1 MAGGV
6 LCISKNRDRTWLAA
20 SGDCAVIETLSAFL
34 MAWTLL
40 NQMNFGKKYVQ
51 FQLFQPDLPQ
61 KHPMSALTLST
72 VRQNLSKFDYTGL
85 GLPVLVLLIM
95 AMLVVPLPP
104 LLLDILFTFNIGC
117 SLLVIMIAIGT
128 RKPLEFSSF
137 PSVLLFATMLRL
149 GLNVASTRVI
159 LVDGHEGHEAA
170 GKVVAAFGEFVIGGN
185 YVVGFIIFSILMII
199 NFIVVTKGAGRVS
212 EVNARFTLDAMP
224 GKQMS
229 IDADLN
235 AGVIDQETAKKRREE
250 LSQES
255 DFFGS
260 MDGASKFVSGD
271 AVAGLLILVINLLGG
286 LAIGVGQHG
295 LSMSEAGKIYTLL
308 TIGDGLVA
316 QIPSLFLSLATAII
330 VTRVTTSESM
340 TEQAT
345 SQLAN
350 PTALNL
356 SAAILAIIGLVP
368 GMPHMVFL
376 VLALATAGLAW
387 RITNKVDVPEA
398 TPAEQAAQAA
408 LDEPKELDWD
418 DVDQVDLIGLE
429 IGYGLIP
436 LVNPETG
443 GQLMNRVKG
452 VRKKLSAELGF
463 LVQPVRIRDA
473 LTIDPDAYH
482 IVLKGVVRGKGQIK
496 VGKELAINPGQ
507 VYGPLEGEAT
517 KEPAF
522 GLEAVW
528 IDPSQR
534 DMARTLGYTVVD
546 ASTAIATHLN
556 KVLRDNA
563 ADLLSH
569 DEVQQLLDKLAAK
582 SPKLVEDLVP
592 GKLSLGVVTRTLQ
605 NLLNESVSIRDMRTI
620 AETLSEVASRTQEP
634 DQLTSLVRPKLGR
647 MIVQSLVDDS
657 NALSVMTLDPNLEQ
671 LLHNVLQQTAP
682 GQSMALE
689 PGLSE
694 RLFAAL
700 REGARAV
707 EEMGHPAV
715 LVVSPAIRPWMS
727 KAVRYRVNE
736 MTLLSYSEIPDDQSV
751 KVVHTVHA
759 ETR

>member
-1 MAGGV
+1 MDFAEPDE
-6 LCISKNRDRTWLAA
+6 LW
-20 SGDCAVIETLSAFL
+20 
-34 MAWTLL
+34 
-40 NQMNFGKKYVQ
+40 KKYVQ
-51 FQLFQPDLPQ
+51 FQLFQPELPQ

-295 LSMSEAGKIYTLL
+295 LSLSEAGKIYTLL

-376 VLALATAGLAW
+376 VLALVTAGLAW
-387 RITNKVDVPEA
+387 RISNKVDVPEA

-528 IDPSQR
+528 IDPTQR